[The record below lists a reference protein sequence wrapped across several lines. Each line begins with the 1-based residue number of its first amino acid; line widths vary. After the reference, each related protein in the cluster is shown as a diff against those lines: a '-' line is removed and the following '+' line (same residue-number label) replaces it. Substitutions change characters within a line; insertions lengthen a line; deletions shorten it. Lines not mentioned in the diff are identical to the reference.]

1 MSAGRRIPTYFSHS
15 YRREDR
21 DVNEYF
27 WRTFDAHGFGFT
39 VDPRSGP
46 PSTCHLEMTM
56 RRSACFVAVVPLRR
70 GQPRYKCSPFTVYE
84 HGLAVLARKPRL
96 VFAERG
102 VPAHLFPDA
111 AERFVFDREEL
122 DTYDGFDEPIRR
134 LALQSQGYSAAGDR
148 LLGEAGLALPDTPA
162 YQEVR
167 PQLVRTL
174 EKFGYAVRE
183 VTLDLSNPG
192 TLPHQLERFDFVV
205 VDVRSPELPPSLYPL
220 LFGLFVPRLNLAH
233 FEGADPPVDGLP
245 DLVVGEPLR
254 HATESQDPVLWWR
267 DPAELIGELERHLE
281 RFALPRQQFR
291 SLAEGIGYIRSIGRA
306 DGKIFLSTAGTDTE
320 LSSQVGRA
328 LKLQNF
334 DFFHYLHNNTIPR
347 GSNWQERLDQQL
359 TVSQVFVPLVSAA
372 YWRSEWCRR
381 ELVTA
386 RRLSDEKR
394 LTIIPYFLDSSVGET
409 FSEQGVDMTDF
420 GEDERVAQI
429 VRDLDAWFTSA
440 RS

>member
-1 MSAGRRIPTYFSHS
+1 MSVDRRIPTYFSHS

-27 WRTFDAHGFGFT
+27 WRAFEAQGFGFT

-70 GQPRYKCSPFTVYE
+70 GQPGYKCSPFTVYE

-102 VPAHLFPDA
+102 VPAHLFPDFV
-111 AERFVFDREEL
+111 ERHVFDREEL
-122 DTYDGFDEPIRR
+122 DTYHGFAEPIRR
-134 LALQSQGYSAAGDR
+134 LALQAQGYSTVGDR
-148 LLGEAGLALPDTPA
+148 LLGEAGLVLPDTRA

-167 PQLVRTL
+167 PLVVRTL
-174 EKFGYAVRE
+174 ERFGYAVRD
-183 VTLDLSNPG
+183 VSLDLRNPG

-205 VDVRSPELPPSLYPL
+205 VDVRTPDLPPNLYPL

-233 FEGADPPVDGLP
+233 HDDPDQPGENLP

-254 HATESQDPVLWWR
+254 HATESQEPVLWWH
-267 DPAELIGELERHLE
+267 DPAALIGGLERQLE

-291 SLAEGIGYIRSIGRA
+291 TLAEGVGYIRSTGRA
-306 DGKIFLSTAGTDTE
+306 DGKIFLSTAGADTE

-347 GSNWQERLDQQL
+347 GSDWQERLDQEL
-359 TVSQVFVPLVSAA
+359 AASQVFVPLVSAS

-381 ELVTA
+381 ELMTA
-386 RRLSDEKR
+386 RRLSEQGQ
-394 LTIIPYFLDSSVGET
+394 LSIIPYFLDTSAGET
-409 FSEQGVDMTDF
+409 FTEQGVDMTDF
-420 GEDERVAQI
+420 SADDRVAQI
-429 VRDLDAWFTSA
+429 VRDLDGWFTSA